1 MRPILT
7 PDSLLRQRFARPAGE
22 SDVAR
27 VTLGDAALD
36 AALGGGLDRAALHE
50 CFAHDPNQSA
60 AATALAALIA
70 RRACATGQAV
80 IRVSEDKGD
89 RRGGHLYGAG
99 LAELGVDPTHM
110 FAVHAPDATA
120 ALRASADIVKC
131 SGVGA
136 VVLELWGRAPLYDLT
151 ASRRLTM
158 AAARSGVVMLV
169 VRIDA
174 APRASAART
183 RWSAAS
189 APSRALAANAPGYPA
204 FDVELLRHR
213 GGVADLKARLEWNR
227 DTGCFASLLG
237 GVPAVAVVGTD
248 QPRRAA

>member
-1 MRPILT
+1 MRSAVAT
-7 PDSLLRQRFARPAGE
+7 DSLLKQRLAHPTGAT
-22 SDVAR
+22 DVAR
-27 VTLGDAALD
+27 VTLGDAVLD
-36 AALGGGLDRAALHE
+36 AVLGGGIERAALHE
-50 CFAHDPNQSA
+50 CFARDPDQSA
-60 AATALAALIA
+60 AVTGFVALIA
-70 RRACATGQAV
+70 RRACVGGQAV
-80 IRVSEDKGD
+80 VRVSEDKGD
-89 RRGGHLYGAG
+89 RRGGNLYGAG
-99 LAELGVDPTHM
+99 LAELGVDPADM
-110 FAVHAPDATA
+110 VAVHAPDAMA

-131 SGVGA
+131 SSVGA

-227 DTGCFASLLG
+227 DTGSFASLPG

-248 QPRRAA
+248 QSRRAA

>member
-1 MRPILT
+1 MRPTLAT
-7 PDSLLRQRFARPAGE
+7 DSLLRQRYPATTDAA
-22 SDVAR
+22 DVAR

-36 AALGGGLDRAALHE
+36 AALGGGLERAALHE
-50 CFAHDPNQSA
+50 CFAHDPDQSA
-60 AATALAALIA
+60 AVTGLAALIA
-70 RRACATGQAV
+70 RRACAEGQAV

-99 LAELGVDPTHM
+99 LAELGVDPTDM

-131 SGVGA
+131 AGVGA

-183 RWSAAS
+183 RWSVAS

-204 FDVELLRHR
+204 FDIELLRHR

-227 DTGCFASLLG
+227 DTGCFAPLPG
-237 GVPAVAVVGTD
+237 GIPAVAIVGTD
-248 QPRRAA
+248 QSRRAA